1 MGQAQLAVVTTAPP
15 SAASIAEVRSLFG
28 CSRIGNVYNNLDP
41 QLRRTLCFAA
51 GLKQHHV
58 DLDLNQLEQLERVKL
73 HRAIN
78 ALEPVIRKLAGHS
91 IRDFK

>member
-1 MGQAQLAVVTTAPP
+1 MGQAQLAVIETTPP
-15 SAASIAEVRSLFG
+15 AAETIAQIHTLYG
-28 CSRIGNVYNNLDP
+28 CSRIGAVYDNLD
-41 QLRRTLCFAA
+41 RGIREILCFSAK
-51 GLKQHHV
+51 LQQRHV
-58 DLDLNQLEQLERVKL
+58 DLKLSELDQLEKVKL

>member
-15 SAASIAEVRSLFG
+15 AAVSIAQFRRSLG
-28 CSRIGNVYNNLDP
+28 CSRIGNIYDNLDP
-41 QLRRTLCFAA
+41 QLRKILCFAA

-58 DLDLNQLEQLERVKL
+58 DLDLNQLDQLEKVKL